1 MERAE
6 YERLADEKRRVEE
19 FLEAIDKE
27 MEQGPRAT
35 IKAGSEWEARARKK
49 LADIE
54 GRLAEIRGT

>member
-1 MERAE
+1 MERTE
-6 YERLADEKRRVEE
+6 YERLVDEKRRVEE

-27 MEQGPRAT
+27 MEQARAT
-35 IKAGSEWEARARKK
+35 IKAGSEWEAKARKK